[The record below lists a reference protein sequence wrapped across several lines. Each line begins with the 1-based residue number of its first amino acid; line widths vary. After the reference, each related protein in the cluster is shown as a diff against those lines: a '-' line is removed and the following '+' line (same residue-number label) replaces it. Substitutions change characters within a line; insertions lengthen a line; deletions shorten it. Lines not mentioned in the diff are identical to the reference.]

1 MTLSNELCE
10 AFASEHYDAEAARK
24 LLTPMIRGSAHE
36 KVVAARAVGAALR
49 AFAPERARAA
59 ALLWAREVV
68 SWKGVREDDQ
78 NALCGSLGVLMQ
90 MEPRPGRS
98 ALCDIGALEF
108 KQAFFDIVAPH
119 TDAPEVGVDLLAWLE
134 FGDEDAFARLQ
145 ELAPIGLRLSSI
157 ASFGER
163 AERFYAVARIP
174 VGHELEAEIRWLGT
188 ATGRYGLA
196 TAGARSL
203 GKRLGIPESELSSGL
218 NCNRSSRSDLHAEE
232 HKPLIDVLAKSPAHH
247 SILRELIPEYQASP
261 WMPKALLGDMLES
274 VPWDERFDRAPQ
286 ACVRRWGTLLFTQ
299 NASRVNTKLE
309 KTEAAAIK
317 AFAKKR
323 KDLEAKLGP
332 PTGDSNL
339 DTALHEAARE
349 CRRPEVRRLLALGAK
364 PDNPETPD
372 DWTALTY
379 RAGDD
384 PEVIRMYADAGADLD
399 LPTKTGLAPLDLIAL
414 KDPTFPL
421 LASARVLL
429 ERGAKGRGHDG
440 ASPIHHA
447 ARKGNAD
454 LVELLVAHGA
464 RANEPA
470 GAGPYAGKTPLDL
483 AREAEAHATI
493 AVLTRR
499 G

>member
-10 AFASEHYDAEAARK
+10 AFASEPYDAEAVRER
-24 LLTPMIRGSAHE
+24 LTPMIRGSAFE
-36 KVVAARAVGAALR
+36 KVAAARDVGAALR
-49 AFAPERARAA
+49 AFTPERARDA

-68 SWKGVREDDQ
+68 SWKAVREDDQ
-78 NALCGSLGVLMQ
+78 NAIGGSLGVLMQ
-90 MEPRPGRS
+90 MDPRPGRS

-108 KQAFFDIVAPH
+108 KQAFFDLVPPH

-134 FGDEDAFARLQ
+134 FSDEEAFARLRA
-145 ELAPIGLRLSSI
+145 LAPIGLRLSSI

-163 AERFYAVARIP
+163 AERFYAVARVP
-174 VGHELEAEIRWLGT
+174 VSHDIEAELRWLGK
-188 ATGRYGLA
+188 AAGRYGLA
-196 TAGARSL
+196 TAGARFCAR
-203 GKRLGIPESELSSGL
+203 RLGIAETELSPGL
-218 NCNRSSRSDLHAEE
+218 NCNRSGRSDLHAEE
-232 HKPLIDVLAKSPAHH
+232 HKPLVDLLAKCPAHH
-247 SILRELIPEYQASP
+247 SILRDLIPEYQASP
-261 WMPKALLGDMLES
+261 WMPKVLLSDMFDS

-299 NASRVNTKLE
+299 NGSRVNTKLE
-309 KTEAAAIK
+309 KTETAALAS
-317 AFAKKR
+317 FAKK
-323 KDLEAKLGP
+323 KKELQAKLGAVAA
-332 PTGDSNL
+332 SSRL
-339 DTALHEAARE
+339 DAELHEAARE
-349 CRRPEVRRLLALGAK
+349 YRRPEVRRLLALGAK

-399 LPTKTGLAPLDLIAL
+399 LPIASGLALLDLIAQ
-414 KDPTFPL
+414 KDPAFPQ

-447 ARKGNAD
+447 ARKGNAE

-464 RANEPA
+464 AANEPA
-470 GAGPYAGKTPLDL
+470 GPGPHAGRTPLDL
-483 AREAEAHATI
+483 AREARAHATI
-493 AVLTRR
+493 AVLARTS
-499 G
+499 